1 MFTTMKKNL
10 YTAPEVSI
18 VNLNIADG
26 IMLIASENGQGLLG
40 NGGDTSTYNVTESDV
55 KSQRYSVW
63 DDDWSKVE

>member
-40 NGGDTSTYNVTESDV
+40 NGGETAGNVTESDV

>member
-26 IMLIASENGQGLLG
+26 IMLIASENLLG
-40 NGGDTSTYNVTESDV
+40 NGGDTSTSNVTESDV